1 MDFRLIIR
9 KIFNIPNKEYRELY
23 RKYSDAEK
31 ELDAHISGI
40 RQYQPLTSEVTYK
53 ESVVQLRQHDVSLF
67 SPIKQPKQAKPNESY
82 SERIKNLGLTV
93 ESYNTIVALCQRA
106 EKAYAERDL
115 SSARAIM
122 DGLDEIRLP
131 NNAKVLQA
139 YVRKLQTR
147 IK

>member
-1 MDFRLIIR
+1 MDIRLIIR
-9 KIFNIPNKEYRELY
+9 KIFNIPNREYRELY
-23 RKYSDAEK
+23 RKYTDAEK

-40 RQYQPLTSEVTYK
+40 RPYQPLSSDVAYK
-53 ESVVQLRQHDVSLF
+53 ESVDKLRQHDVSLF
-67 SPIKQPKQAKPNESY
+67 SPIKHPKQAKISESY
-82 SERIKNLGLTV
+82 SEKIKNMGLTV
-93 ESYNTIVALCQRA
+93 ESYNTIEALCQRA
-106 EKAYAERDL
+106 EKAYVEGDL

-131 NNAKVLQA
+131 NKVKLLQD

>member
-9 KIFNIPNKEYRELY
+9 KIFNIPNREYRELY
-23 RKYSDAEK
+23 RKYTDAEK

-40 RQYQPLTSEVTYK
+40 RPYQPLTSDVTYK
-53 ESVVQLRQHDVSLF
+53 ESVDQLRQHDVSIF
-67 SPIKQPKQAKPNESY
+67 SPINHPQQAKTSESY
-82 SERIKNLGLTV
+82 SERIKNMGLTV
-93 ESYNTIVALCQRA
+93 ESYNTITDLCQRA
-106 EKAYAERDL
+106 EKAYAEGDL

-131 NNAKVLQA
+131 NKAKVLQD